1 MVLHA
6 WSVWLA
12 ESMLFM
18 AQKTG
23 AYANLSE
30 GIFWMTIP
38 VIRVS
43 LLNKKSQNKQNAYR
57 I

>member
-1 MVLHA
+1 MP
-6 WSVWLA
+6 
-12 ESMLFM
+12 FM

-30 GIFWMTIP
+30 GIFWMTIRFKRKP
-38 VIRVS
+38 TEQ
-43 LLNKKSQNKQNAYR
+43 KEPKQTQR

>member
-1 MVLHA
+1 MALHA

-12 ESMLFM
+12 ESMPFM

-30 GIFWMTIP
+30 EFFG
-38 VIRVS
+38 
-43 LLNKKSQNKQNAYR
+43 
-57 I
+57 